1 MSNPVITMAAN
12 QTKGERNDQTLP
24 SALKATPTAYP
35 RFALITKN
43 LAPRVRWAGCFER
56 GAYPLHLLMRHS
68 AAHLLLLYFLNYL
81 THLTHNHT
89 APANHRLYPGSDF

>member
-43 LAPRVRWAGCFER
+43 LAPPVRWAGCFER
-56 GAYPLHLLMRHS
+56 GSYPLHLLMRHS
-68 AAHLLLLYFLNYL
+68 AAHLLLLFFLIYL
-81 THLTHNHT
+81 TLLTHHLHLLS
-89 APANHRLYPGSDF
+89 PHLLFRS